1 MYKCLKTTTVKI
13 GLLRI
18 LIDSSEIVPV
28 EHNFLDS
35 VLVILQSSRREN
47 IICSSYNMNA
57 LKDKYHFV
65 LVFPAHRYIITT
77 LLFMAKSTQASI
89 LYLLL

>member
-1 MYKCLKTTTVKI
+1 VQLLTKLRSDTLK
-13 GLLRI
+13 LN
-18 LIDSSEIVPV
+18 V
-28 EHNFLDS
+28 ETGKYQN
-35 VLVILQSSRREN
+35 VAREN

-77 LLFMAKSTQASI
+77 LLFMAKSTQAS
-89 LYLLL
+89 